1 MCSVRVS
8 DLLISTDGL
17 SGYPVLFCP
26 HQIIATALNHF
37 FIALAILECFK
48 GRLCLG
54 SEGHSHWAHVW
65 LGRTCWKGMGKGSCS
80 LSSAQKLRGKEE
92 GASGLG
98 LERCLSVEN
107 TVLPENP
114 YLISRR
120 HMVVYIHLYLPL
132 LPFLGTRPTCTQTYM
147 SAKQPTPSHDLLP
160 SAKPCFLRV
169 LCTNTNNPFI
179 ILAPSRSI
187 ALSIA

>member
-1 MCSVRVS
+1 M
-8 DLLISTDGL
+8 L
-17 SGYPVLFCP
+17 SGCPVLFCP
-26 HQIIATALNHF
+26 RQIIATALNHF

-48 GRLCLG
+48 GRLVWAQRATAT
-54 SEGHSHWAHVW
+54 GHMYGWV
-65 LGRTCWKGMGKGSCS
+65 GRVGKALEREAALCS
-80 LSSAQKLRGKEE
+80 TQKLRGKEE

-98 LERCLSVEN
+98 LGRCLSVEN
-107 TVLPENP
+107 TVLLENP

-120 HMVVYIHLYLPL
+120 RVVVYIHPYLPL
-132 LPFLGTRPTCTQTYM
+132 LPFLGTRHTCTQTYM

-179 ILAPSRSI
+179 STLMVYSPLLI
-187 ALSIA
+187 A